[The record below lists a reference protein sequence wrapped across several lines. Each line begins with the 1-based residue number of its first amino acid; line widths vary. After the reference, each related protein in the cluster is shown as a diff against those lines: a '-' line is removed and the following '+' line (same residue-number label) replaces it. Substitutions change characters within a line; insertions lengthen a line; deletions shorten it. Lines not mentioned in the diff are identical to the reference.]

1 MYTINTQLAYFK
13 YSLNP
18 KKIIVNITWYKL
30 EKPSGLSLQG
40 LSFNGGDLNSFKAFM
55 DKNRLNFPGCSF
67 VEQTDREGFYLPPAK
82 DLSHNGLPLY
92 LILSHINLM
101 LGMIWISML

>member
-18 KKIIVNITWYKL
+18 KKIIVNITWHKL
-30 EKPSGLSLQG
+30 EKPAGLGLQG

-55 DKNRLNFPGCSF
+55 DKNRLNFP
-67 VEQTDREGFYLPPAK
+67 
-82 DLSHNGLPLY
+82 
-92 LILSHINLM
+92 
-101 LGMIWISML
+101 